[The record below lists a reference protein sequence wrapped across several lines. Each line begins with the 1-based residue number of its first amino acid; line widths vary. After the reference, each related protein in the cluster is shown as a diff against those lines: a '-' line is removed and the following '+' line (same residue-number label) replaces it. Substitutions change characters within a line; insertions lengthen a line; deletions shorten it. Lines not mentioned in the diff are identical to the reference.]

1 MRDYPFE
8 LSVYIYTRPNL
19 RDDSLEMEMFM
30 GRGVLESLYDRMEV
44 RKDVKS
50 LFLSFPEH
58 WLNIT
63 EQRQLFER
71 LAKYCPNLKEVDIK
85 THSVYIIQC
94 TPNKC
99 AYMMDETIP
108 EHTDGKHY
116 HDGSMGGNLFDMSK
130 LNVVGG
136 SVAQS
141 CAKCHGRGFHLN
153 KTGDVVIDCENGC
166 KRNKEVGRGEP

>member
-8 LSVYIYTRPNL
+8 LAVYIYTRPNL

-30 GRGVLESLYDRMEV
+30 GRDVLESLFDRMEV
-44 RKDVKS
+44 REDVENV
-50 LFLSFPEH
+50 FFSFPEH

-71 LAKYCPNLKEVDIK
+71 LAKFCPNLKDVKIK

-94 TPNKC
+94 TRNTC
-99 AYMMDETIP
+99 CYMMDESIP

-116 HDGSMGGNLFDMSK
+116 HDGPMAGNMFDMSK

-136 SVAQS
+136 KIS
-141 CAKCHGRGFHLN
+141 HGQ
-153 KTGDVVIDCENGC
+153 ESS
-166 KRNKEVGRGEP
+166 